1 MAGQNARL
9 IFENDLLS
17 GEISMATP
25 EILASELSAFLAR
38 RDAKFAEICQS
49 LAEQLGTGDMGEL
62 DAEQRAAI
70 TKTAEEQI
78 ETWQAQS
85 ALTEQ
90 AIANPTPLQRLLAE
104 YCEIE
109 TQIVKREDE
118 IAARIDDLDD
128 DDDDDD

>member
-1 MAGQNARL
+1 M
-9 IFENDLLS
+9 
-17 GEISMATP
+17 SMATP
-25 EILASELSAFLAR
+25 EILASELNAFITR

-49 LAEQLGTGDMGEL
+49 LAGQMGLGDLGEV

-70 TKTAEEQI
+70 AKTAEEQI

-85 ALTEQ
+85 GLTEQ
-90 AIANPTPLQRLLAE
+90 AIASPTPLQRLVAE

-109 TQIVKREDE
+109 KQIMKREDE

-128 DDDDDD
+128 DDDDDDADD